1 VLFKCQRSLWD
12 NKEIVE
18 EGVERKLKKVIK
30 KAKVEVE
37 EEVRKGVKKEE
48 TNPITY
54 TKHNSYIT

>member
-1 VLFKCQRSLWD
+1 
-12 NKEIVE
+12 VE
-18 EGVERKLKKVIK
+18 EGVERKLK

-37 EEVRKGVKKEE
+37 EEVRKGGKKEE